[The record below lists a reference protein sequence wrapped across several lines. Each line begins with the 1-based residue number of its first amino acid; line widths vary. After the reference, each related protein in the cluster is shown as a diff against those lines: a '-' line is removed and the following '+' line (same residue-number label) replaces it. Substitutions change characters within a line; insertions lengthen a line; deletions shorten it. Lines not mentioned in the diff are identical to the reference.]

1 MDLLKLFLEFPIVC
15 TDTRQIKEGSLFFA
29 LKGASF
35 NGNTFASKALEL
47 GAAYAIIDE
56 PSTTDDARLILVED
70 VLTALQDLARAYR
83 QMFDIP
89 VLAITGSNGKTT
101 TKELV
106 REVVAKKFKVHA
118 TKGNFNNHIGVPLT
132 LLSMPRDTQFAII
145 EMGANHEHEIN
156 MLCEIALP
164 DYGMITNIGEAHL
177 EGFGDI
183 NGVIRGK
190 GELYEHLRAH
200 SGIAFVNMDMEHLP
214 TMAQGLKSVPYGQ
227 SCELFRLEPQT
238 EGNNVIFGARLGE
251 NHFQVRSNLTGLYN
265 LANFASAIAVGLHFG
280 IRGTDICEAISNY
293 IPDNQRSQIT
303 KTTRNTLILDA
314 YNANPT
320 SMIEALRNLQAVAP
334 DAGYFILG
342 DMFEL
347 GPQGKQR
354 HQDITDLSAE
364 LGLEGIF
371 VGETF
376 AESRTNQKKFR
387 TKEELKEY
395 LQENQITNRTVL
407 IKGSRGMR
415 LEELLDLL

>member
-1 MDLLKLFLEFPIVC
+1 MDLIKLFLEFPTVC

-29 LKGASF
+29 LKGESF
-35 NGNTFASKALEL
+35 NGNTFAPKALEL
-47 GAAYAIIDE
+47 GSAYAIIDE
-56 PSTTDDARLILVED
+56 PSNAENPRLILVDD

-89 VLAITGSNGKTT
+89 MLAITGSNGKTT

-106 REVVAKKFKVHA
+106 REVVAKNFKVHA

-145 EMGANHEHEIN
+145 EMGANHEHEIE

-190 GELYEHLRAH
+190 GELYEHLRKH
-200 SGIAFVNMDMEHLP
+200 EGVAFVNMDMEYLP
-214 TMAQGLKSVPYGQ
+214 SMAQGLRSLSFGQ
-227 SCELFRLEPQT
+227 SCEIFQLDANT
-238 EGNNVIFGARLGE
+238 NGNKVVFGAQLGE
-251 NHFQVRSNLTGLYN
+251 DKFQVKTNLTGLYN

-293 IPDNQRSQIT
+293 VPDNQRSQIT
-303 KTTRNTLILDA
+303 KTARNTLILDA
-314 YNANPT
+314 YNANPS
-320 SMIEALRNLQAVAP
+320 SMIEALRNLHAIAP
-334 DAGYFILG
+334 DSGYFILG

-347 GPQGKQR
+347 GTQSKQR
-354 HQDITDLSAE
+354 HQDITDLSTE
-364 LGLEGIF
+364 LGLSGIF

-376 AESRTNQKKFR
+376 AESRTDQKKFR
-387 TKEELKEY
+387 TKEELTAY
-395 LQENQITNRTVL
+395 LRENQISNQTVL